1 MHPILGRI
9 DRLAAYLAVWLGAGV
24 LLAGLYTRFGLG
36 WIEALALLSPLFLV
50 YAFVC
55 LSAWYV
61 SRATP
66 LTTSSILRVLLSSA
80 AASTFA
86 SALWLAL
93 AQAWIAALS
102 MTAAFAPA
110 ADRYAQQLP
119 FMFAFGILLF
129 LLSLAFHYVLLAF
142 ESALRAKRRQLELE
156 VVTREA
162 ELRALRAQIDP
173 HFLYNSLNSISA
185 LTGSDAAGARRMCL
199 LLGEFLRNTL
209 DVSAR
214 QRIPLAEELALAGR
228 YLKIEQVR
236 FGSRLRVEQ
245 RVDEDA
251 AACLVP
257 PLVLQPLVENAVTH
271 GIAKLLDGG
280 LVRLDISQSNGSLV
294 IVLENPFDGDSGGAT
309 ARAGGMGLDNVR
321 NRLDAMFGRDA
332 RMDVRAQDGQF
343 RVELHIPTDLAADL
357 RQTNSAGAAPR
368 PAISAE
374 ADPRVRP
381 IEEP

>member
-1 MHPILGRI
+1 VHPILGRI
-9 DRLAAYLAVWLGAGV
+9 DRLAAYLAVWLSAGV

-93 AQAWIAALS
+93 AQGWIAALS

-129 LLSLAFHYVLLAF
+129 LLSLAVHYVLLAF

-156 VVTREA
+156 IVTRDA

-214 QRIPLAEELALAGR
+214 QRIPLAEELALAER

-251 AACLVP
+251 AGCLVP
-257 PLVLQPLVENAVTH
+257 PLMLQPLVENAVTH
-271 GIAKLLDGG
+271 GIAKLLEGG
-280 LVRLDISQSNGSLV
+280 LIRLDISRANNTLAIV
-294 IVLENPFDGDSGGAT
+294 IENPLDEDSGGAT
-309 ARAGGMGLDNVR
+309 ARPGGMGLDNVR

-332 RMDVRAQDGQF
+332 RMDIHARDRLF
-343 RVELHIPTDLAADL
+343 RVELHIPADVEPGP
-357 RQTNSAGAAPR
+357 RQANVVGGDAR
-368 PAISAE
+368 PANPVG

>member
-9 DRLAAYLAVWLGAGV
+9 DRLAAYLAVWLSADV

-36 WIEALALLSPLFLV
+36 WIEALVLLTPLFLV

-80 AASTFA
+80 AASAFA

-93 AQAWIAALS
+93 AQGWILVLS
-102 MTAAFAPA
+102 AIAPFRQA

-119 FMFAFGILLF
+119 FLFAFGILLF

-142 ESALRAKRRQLELE
+142 ESALRARRRQLELE
-156 VVTREA
+156 IVTREA

-209 DVSAR
+209 DVSGR
-214 QRIPLAEELALAGR
+214 ERIPLADELALAER

-271 GIAKLLDGG
+271 GIAKMLDGG
-280 LVRLDISQSNGSLV
+280 LIRLDISRSDGGLAIV
-294 IVLENPFDGDSGGAT
+294 IENPFDSDSGGAT
-309 ARAGGMGLDNVR
+309 ARLGGMGLDNVR

-332 RMDVRAQDGQF
+332 RMDVNAQDGQF
-343 RVELHIPTDLAADL
+343 RVELHIPVDVLTDPGH
-357 RQTNSAGAAPR
+357 TNPATAAPR
-368 PAISAE
+368 PATSVAV
-374 ADPRVRP
+374 DPRVRP
-381 IEEP
+381 IEER